1 MKRLLAAVILFAAC
15 AAPVS
20 ETALDATAGPQYRPP
35 AVTEADPGSYVV
47 PTTERPKPRVSRSA
61 PRTTVARPERPPL
74 PAGGALLA
82 RIRWCESRNDYTA
95 RNPRSTASGAY
106 QFLDGTWRSQAS
118 KIEVTAEDGS
128 KTTADRMWPRAY
140 LAPPHIQDQA
150 AAILFAAAGARPWYA
165 SRGCWGG

>member
-1 MKRLLAAVILFAAC
+1 MKRLLALLLLAASC

-61 PRTTVARPERPPL
+61 PRTTVARPARPPL

-82 RIRWCESRNDYTA
+82 RIRWCESRNNYTA
-95 RNPRSTASGAY
+95 YNPRSGASGAY
-106 QFLDGTWRSQAS
+106 QYLKSTWAGYKGYSEARF
-118 KIEVTAEDGS
+118 
-128 KTTADRMWPRAY
+128 
-140 LAPPHIQDQA
+140 APPAIQDERA
-150 AAILFAAAGARPWYA
+150 ASDLARLGPRPWYA
-165 SRGCWGG
+165 SRRCWGG